1 MIVHPHAQPRPPVKS
16 VISRA
21 KRHVTLPHPKV
32 EYGGLGRKKGCFT
45 SIRTVLNR
53 RLAPKWGR
61 PKFGGRPYA
70 ARPASAYHPSAK
82 GAKAFLTS
90 ASEGLRMLMGAD
102 LAPPW
107 VMRTVPPRQL

>member
-1 MIVHPHAQPRPPVKS
+1 MIVHPHAQPRPPVKN

-61 PKFGGRPYA
+61 PKFGDAPYA
-70 ARPASAYHPSAK
+70 PCSPPLPGNVV
-82 GAKAFLTS
+82 GAHVLERAALLYRAF
-90 ASEGLRMLMGAD
+90 GAFNRAI
-102 LAPPW
+102 L
-107 VMRTVPPRQL
+107 LLLLFL

>member
-32 EYGGLGRKKGCFT
+32 EYGGLGREKDGFT

-61 PKFGGRPYA
+61 PKFGAPPYA
-70 ARPASAYHPSAK
+70 LWLS
-82 GAKAFLTS
+82 
-90 ASEGLRMLMGAD
+90 GLACVACGYG
-102 LAPPW
+102 
-107 VMRTVPPRQL
+107 T

>member
-61 PKFGGRPYA
+61 PKFGEAPYKLQI
-70 ARPASAYHPSAK
+70 S
-82 GAKAFLTS
+82 G
-90 ASEGLRMLMGAD
+90 
-102 LAPPW
+102 APPGAPF
-107 VMRTVPPRQL
+107 RFSRGENILYKSPQLKINNTEGTLHVDAERGGG